1 MRRAWKIALPVT
13 CAALIGGAMVLEQV
27 HRYHL
32 EQEKLAQDAQAYRV
46 RAEQG
51 DAEAEYQLARMYNKG
66 QGVQQS
72 YGEALRW
79 YRKAADKNHPRAQ
92 ENVGYLYYHGFGVD
106 GDFTEALRWFHLAA
120 DQKDPGAENE
130 IGVAYEV
137 GNGVTASYGE
147 AVRWYRLAADQ
158 GFAPAQYNL
167 GRMYAHG
174 YGVGPDR
181 AEAREW
187 VTKAADQGYRPAK
200 QMLGRSW
207 PALSRFGVIQFFLG
221 LTCGVLLMFSP
232 RVLRLEAR
240 SQNRGLAVAAGVAVL
255 TYVLLNL
262 SSFAYAGI
270 LEPPYVAGAFGFAR
284 NLVGGIIVSFL
295 LQIVWRNSAKWTLWA
310 SAILFIALNGI
321 FVARSFNR
329 LPTEATI
336 RLLMSTNG
344 MPLGLGITSAIL
356 LLRAKHGETGGP
368 AGQDLNVDNG
378 VGEATGS

>member
-147 AVRWYRLAADQ
+147 AVRWQPTRASPRHNTTWGGCTPMATGLGRIARKPESGLPRQPIRATGRRSRCWGEAGLRLAD
-158 GFAPAQYNL
+158 
-167 GRMYAHG
+167 
-174 YGVGPDR
+174 
-181 AEAREW
+181 
-187 VTKAADQGYRPAK
+187 
-200 QMLGRSW
+200 
-207 PALSRFGVIQFFLG
+207 
-221 LTCGVLLMFSP
+221 
-232 RVLRLEAR
+232 LE
-240 SQNRGLAVAAGVAVL
+240 
-255 TYVLLNL
+255 
-262 SSFAYAGI
+262 
-270 LEPPYVAGAFGFAR
+270 
-284 NLVGGIIVSFL
+284 
-295 LQIVWRNSAKWTLWA
+295 
-310 SAILFIALNGI
+310 
-321 FVARSFNR
+321 
-329 LPTEATI
+329 
-336 RLLMSTNG
+336 
-344 MPLGLGITSAIL
+344 
-356 LLRAKHGETGGP
+356 
-368 AGQDLNVDNG
+368 
-378 VGEATGS
+378 